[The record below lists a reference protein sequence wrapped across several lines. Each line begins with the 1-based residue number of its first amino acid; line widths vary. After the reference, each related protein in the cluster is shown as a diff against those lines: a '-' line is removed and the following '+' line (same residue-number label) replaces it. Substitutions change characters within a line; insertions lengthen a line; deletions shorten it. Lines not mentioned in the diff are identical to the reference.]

1 MWQDLGY
8 DEASYEDLLTELRTY
23 RHKEKPYTQIFNKEK
38 ESPLKWWLS
47 IDAQKDS
54 LAELAIKIFSIP
66 PSQAVCERNFSTLKW
81 MFGDRR
87 TRLNIFR
94 LEAMAKIRAFYYTN
108 IKEELFFY
116 GKELLECDL
125 RDSVNGLTVNS
136 SQLEYIEQLD
146 KEFSDSFEP
155 ISRPCNLQTDD
166 INDTSLSIEDVIDL
180 TNPAFIGNNDS
191 FINK

>member
-47 IDAQKDS
+47 IDAQKDL

-94 LEAMAKIRAFYYTN
+94 L
-108 IKEELFFY
+108 
-116 GKELLECDL
+116 
-125 RDSVNGLTVNS
+125 
-136 SQLEYIEQLD
+136 
-146 KEFSDSFEP
+146 
-155 ISRPCNLQTDD
+155 
-166 INDTSLSIEDVIDL
+166 
-180 TNPAFIGNNDS
+180 
-191 FINK
+191 